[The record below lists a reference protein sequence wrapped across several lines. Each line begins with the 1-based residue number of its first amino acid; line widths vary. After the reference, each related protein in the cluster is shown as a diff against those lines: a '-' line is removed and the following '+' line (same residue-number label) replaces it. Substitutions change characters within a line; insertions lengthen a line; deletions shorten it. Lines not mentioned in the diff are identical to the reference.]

1 MSKKAKILTAVF
13 VPIGVI
19 VIFLTIFLSVIFQG
33 KNIRAGMGATDG
45 GYNCVLGD
53 IEGIVEADPRIVDI
67 AMLGGHGSSS
77 YNVEAGNK
85 FGLSDADGAMAKFD
99 PLIKGFTFRFAK
111 TQMVDV
117 KTLLSQG
124 ARYLQIKCSKYSDGK
139 WWAEHA
145 LLSVPLEDIIKDILD
160 FLANTKGEV
169 LLPMFESVYLGENG
183 TLSDLHEF
191 VMSVKLN
198 GKSLMDYV
206 HYDAVNVLHD
216 ENAEGVKIGDLRYN
230 DITKNG
236 TESGVV
242 LLDSPDE
249 KKLDVA
255 YIHTGNGEY
264 DKYFFDEDTNA
275 FHPWHHRFDSDLL
288 LDMIDDA
295 SKEAKDEKYAD
306 MLRVNQ
312 TQGAF
317 NANLADFDDMIGRWS
332 LIDFANY
339 HNPRVLDDPRFD
351 EWLKAMPIVHT
362 DYTNCN
368 NKDFNKRINKK
379 LREYNENLVN
389 GLLGK

>member
-1 MSKKAKILTAVF
+1 MSKKAKILIAVF
-13 VPIGVI
+13 VPLGVI
-19 VIFLTIFLSVIFQG
+19 AVFLTIFLSVVFQG
-33 KNIRAGMGATDG
+33 KNIRAGIGATDG
-45 GYNCVLGD
+45 GYDCVLSD
-53 IEGIVEADPRIVDI
+53 IEGIVEANPRIVDI

-77 YNVEAGNK
+77 YNIEAGGK

-99 PLIKGFTFRFAK
+99 PIIKGFTFRFAK
-111 TQMVDV
+111 TQTVDV
-117 KTLLSQG
+117 RTLLSQG
-124 ARYLQIKCSKYSDGK
+124 ARYLQIKCSKYSDGI

-145 LLSVPLEDIIKDILD
+145 LLSVPLEKIVTDILD
-160 FLANTKGEV
+160 FLADTKGEV
-169 LLPMFESVYLGENG
+169 LLPMFECVYLGENG

-206 HYDAVNVLHD
+206 HYNAVNIMHD

-230 DITKNG
+230 DITLNG
-236 TESGVV
+236 EESGVV

-249 KKLDVA
+249 DRLDLDL
-255 YIHTGNGEY
+255 IHSGNSSY

-288 LDMIDDA
+288 LKKIDEA
-295 SKEAKDEKYAD
+295 SKEAQDAKYAD

-317 NANLADFDDMIGRWS
+317 NANLADFGDMIGRWS
-332 LIDFANY
+332 LVDFANY

-368 NKDFNKRINKK
+368 NKDFNKRINEK
-379 LREYNENLVN
+379 LHAYNVQLVAT
-389 GLLGK
+389 LKTK